1 MGYLLAFLIGGFIG
15 VFVVSICSIAKD
27 NADREELIQRLKDE
41 IRAEML
47 EDEE

>member
-1 MGYLLAFLIGGFIG
+1 MGYLLAFFIGGLIG
-15 VFVVSICSIAKD
+15 VFIVSICAVAKD
-27 NADREELIQRLKDE
+27 DADREEMIQRLKDE